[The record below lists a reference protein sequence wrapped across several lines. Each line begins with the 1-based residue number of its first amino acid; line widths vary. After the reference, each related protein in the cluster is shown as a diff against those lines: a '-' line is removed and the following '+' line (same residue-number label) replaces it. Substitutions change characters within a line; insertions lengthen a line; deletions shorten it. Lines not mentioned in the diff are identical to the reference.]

1 MPVLKKIVVRDF
13 RNIALQEL
21 DFSPNVNCI
30 YGNNGVGKTNL
41 MDAIYY
47 LSMTKSAFNSSDKVN
62 FRYGQE
68 SFAIA
73 GTYAM
78 PGGLD
83 VRFSVQVENGGEK
96 KVRRDEKVYQK
107 VSDHIGVLPVVMVSP
122 SDSALVSESGEERR
136 RFVNAILSQLDREY
150 LDAVSQYN
158 RILAQRNRYLK
169 GNYIDEMLL
178 DAFDERLSALSEPVF
193 RARAAL
199 AEDLE
204 RAVGV
209 YYSRISG
216 GRETVAIAYHSDLQ
230 KAPLAQLLRES
241 RERDRFLHYTTC
253 GLQRDDFIFS
263 MNGYPIRKYGSQ
275 GQQKS
280 FLVALKFSQYDLMN
294 ERYGYAP
301 ILLLDDLL
309 DKLDLDR
316 IANLLAIVAGNDFGQ
331 IFLSDCNK
339 NRLSALV
346 DRITSERCY
355 FEAEGGAFR
364 PTDG

>member
-47 LSMTKSAFNSSDKVN
+47 LSMTKSAFNASDKFN
-62 FRYGQE
+62 FRYGQD

-83 VRFSVQVENGGEK
+83 TRFSVQVENGGEK
-96 KVRRDEKVYQK
+96 KVRRDEKVYPK

-150 LDAVSQYN
+150 LEAVSQYN

-169 GNYIDEMLL
+169 GSYIDELLL
-178 DAFDERLSALSEPVF
+178 DAFDERLSALSVPVF
-193 RARAAL
+193 QARTAL

-204 RAVGV
+204 KAVGT

-216 GRETVAIAYHSDLQ
+216 GKEEVAIAYRSDLQ
-230 KAPLAQLLRES
+230 KAPLGELLRAS
-241 RERDRFLHYTTC
+241 RDRDRFLHYTTC

-280 FLVALKFSQYDLMN
+280 FLVALKFSQYDLMT

-346 DRITSERCY
+346 DRITSERSY
-355 FEAEGGAFR
+355 FVAEGGAFR
-364 PTDG
+364 RTDG